1 MRTTRPALA
10 AVTATAALVLS
21 ACAAGGN
28 TGTDSGAGAGGSG
41 DGSFP
46 MTIEHAFG
54 ETVIEQKPER
64 VAAVAWGNHE
74 AALALGVVPVIMEQA
89 TYGDDDGNGVL
100 PWVEDAVEEMGEELP
115 DTYDFTDG
123 IDFEAIANSEPDV
136 ILAGY
141 SGLTQE
147 DYDTLSQ
154 IAPVVAYPETPWG
167 STWQETIAQDAKG
180 LGLEEEGQALI
191 EENEAVLEE
200 KVANYDNLAGTS
212 AMWGYADPQDAST
225 FGFFTVSDPR
235 VQFLPE
241 VGMEIPESVTK
252 ASEGNEAFMGS
263 ESSETAADTFADAD
277 VIIVAEDNDQK
288 ATLQDDPLLSKI
300 PAVERDSIAWLPE
313 NAPEAAAS
321 NPSPLNID
329 TEYMD
334 SYLETLDAAAAKAAQ
349 D

>member
-1 MRTTRPALA
+1 MRTTRSALV
-10 AVTATAALVLS
+10 AVTATAALALS
-21 ACAAGGN
+21 ACGG
-28 TGTDSGAGAGGSG
+28 GGDTDSAAASGGSG
-41 DGSFP
+41 EGSFP
-46 MTIEHAFG
+46 ITVEHAFG

-89 TYGDDDGNGVL
+89 TYGDDDGNGVR
-100 PWVEDAVEEMGEELP
+100 PWVEATVEEMGEGLP

-123 IDFEAIANSEPDV
+123 IDFEAIAASEPDV
-136 ILAGY
+136 ILGGY

-147 DYDTLSQ
+147 EYDTLSQ

-167 STWQETIAQDAKG
+167 STWQDTIAQDAKG

-191 EENEAVLEE
+191 EENEAILEE
-200 KVANYDNLAGTS
+200 KVAGYDSLAGTS
-212 AMWGYADPQDAST
+212 AMWGYADPQDSSS
-225 FGFFTVSDPR
+225 FGFFTVHDPR

-241 VGMEIPESVTK
+241 IGMEIPDAVTQ
-252 ASEGNEAFMGS
+252 ASEGNEQFMGS
-263 ESSETAADTFADAD
+263 ESSETAADTFADVD
-277 VIIVAEDNDQK
+277 VLIVAEDNDQK

-300 PAVERDSIAWLPE
+300 PAVERDSVAWLPE

-349 D
+349 G